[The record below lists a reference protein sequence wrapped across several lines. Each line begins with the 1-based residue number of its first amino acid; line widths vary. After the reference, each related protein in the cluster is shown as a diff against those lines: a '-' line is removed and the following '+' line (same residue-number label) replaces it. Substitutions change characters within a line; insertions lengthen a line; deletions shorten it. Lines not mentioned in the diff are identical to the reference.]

1 MPGFCSGGP
10 LPAAGMEKRIPREK
24 AVSEGFLQ
32 QVTSGERLKG
42 PSEPGASRLPAQ
54 TVIQGR
60 DESGYTGAV
69 ADVASWGL
77 EAILT
82 GGTEPQ
88 KTIPPR

>member
-1 MPGFCSGGP
+1 MPAS
-10 LPAAGMEKRIPREK
+10 GMEKRIPREK

-42 PSEPGASRLPAQ
+42 PSEPGVSRLQAQ
-54 TVIQGR
+54 TVILRR
-60 DESGYTGAV
+60 DVCGHTGA
-69 ADVASWGL
+69 AAYVASWGL
-77 EAILT
+77 EAILA